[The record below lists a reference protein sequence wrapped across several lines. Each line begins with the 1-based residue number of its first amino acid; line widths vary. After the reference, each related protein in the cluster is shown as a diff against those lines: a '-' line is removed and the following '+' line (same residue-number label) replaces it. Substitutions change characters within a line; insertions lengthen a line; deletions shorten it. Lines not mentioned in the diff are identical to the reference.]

1 MFARVFLLI
10 TCLGLALPAISQT
23 GHPAKGSW
31 SGNLNPFSAEDPVRV
46 RMLIDAY
53 QWRSFRHHQSGPQRS
68 GNEQC

>member
-31 SGNLNPFSAEDPVRV
+31 SGNLNPFSAEG
-46 RMLIDAY
+46 
-53 QWRSFRHHQSGPQRS
+53 SGKS
-68 GNEQC
+68 SHAD